1 MSAWPSMI
9 SVRVTARVRSALVR
23 LARCGGEGAPQSQ
36 VLSQRDDGGLGASGG
51 HVGGADLVQRLCL
64 GVPVPVRPG
73 KLQDLG
79 KALLRGLV
87 LGRLRLSWGV

>member
-1 MSAWPSMI
+1 MY
-9 SVRVTARVRSALVR
+9 VRRSSGSLAAEARVRR
-23 LARCGGEGAPQSQ
+23 RAR
-36 VLSQRDDGGLGASGG
+36 LSQKDDGGLGASGG

-64 GVPVPVRPG
+64 GAPVPVRPG

-87 LGRLRLSWGV
+87 LGRLRLCWGV